1 MSGYAVRAGLPL
13 LGVCLGHQGTGHLL
27 GGEVGRAPR
36 PVHGRVDTVHHTGEG
51 ILPGIP
57 TPFSAVRY
65 HSPAIT
71 RLPPQL
77 DRNA

>member
-1 MSGYAVRAGLPL
+1 M
-13 LGVCLGHQGTGHLL
+13 
-27 GGEVGRAPR
+27 GRAPR